1 MRVSTQMLFD
11 QGLNGIR
18 DQQSRLAEVQRQLAT
33 GLKVNRPSDDPVAAA
48 RIQQLERAVAQ
59 QQVFVE
65 NSDRVQQRL
74 ASEESALASAGEAIR
89 RVRELA
95 VQAANDTV
103 GDQGR
108 QLIAIELRQ
117 RLEQLISIG
126 NSTDGSDEFLF
137 AGAQSRTRPFVD
149 SAGQIVYQGDSRQRE
164 LVVAPAA
171 TMRDGDPGDDVFMR
185 IRDGN
190 GIIRVEA
197 DGGNT
202 GNGTV
207 IAEPTV
213 DTSVF
218 NGQSFTISFTAP
230 DAFEVLDGGGAVIQ
244 SGTFQPGQTLEFGGV
259 AVTVRGQP
267 ATGDEFVVE
276 PARFESMFATV
287 DQLAAALENPPG
299 NAPGRTAQR
308 QAIDDALGQLDR
320 VENHLLEVRASV
332 GGRLAT
338 IEDLQASQQEIR
350 LGLQGLVSDLRDLD
364 FAEAIARLQQDLT
377 TLEAAQQSFARIQGN
392 SLFRFL

>member
-244 SGTFQPGQTLEFGGV
+244 SGTFQSGQTLEFGGV